1 MHREKVNKT
10 HPPTENLNTDKKR
23 NMASQ
28 PIQSLHAAE
37 TIAQRW
43 MLTSAE
49 YLLMPCVGAGPG
61 ATNGCGVHRHEF

>member
-1 MHREKVNKT
+1 
-10 HPPTENLNTDKKR
+10 
-23 NMASQ
+23 MASQ
-28 PIQSLHAAE
+28 PIQSLHVAE